1 MEEKEDVLNREEFI
15 NKVINLIE
23 IIAQNNKSCC
33 FAIDGQWGSGK
44 SFVLNKIEKKLV
56 REQSEELAGDKY
68 FVFYYDCWKYD
79 YYEEP
84 LLSIISSMMDHI
96 EDKIMLFP
104 EDKREKILELV
115 KVVGKALMTLAVKQ
129 RFGMEFDETINS
141 VIDSLLKEKTKEY
154 DTYFPFKNV
163 LETVRKKIK
172 EIAEIQPVI
181 IIVDELDRCLPTYT
195 IKVLERLHHVFEGIE
210 KAIVIIA
217 MDKTQIG
224 KSLEKIYGDSLD
236 VDKYLR
242 KFIAFDLYLDTGT
255 ASKFLEKYEQYVNL
269 FDIRDEEAE
278 KIEHFMTDLTE
289 GIDIRT
295 QEKIFEKAE
304 SLHKLLSKEEKMDAA
319 ILLLEIMILC
329 TKEKIKDNDLKWV
342 IDNSI
347 DTDLDLIEKVGREYI
362 HKVRSYEEKSINGNH
377 VSVYKN
383 GMQKVIQDTSFG
395 RMVFLISSLY
405 NEVKEGI
412 CGLYYYDKPFEN
424 EITFANKIYKA
435 LSI

>member
-141 VIDSLLKEKTKEY
+141 GIDSLLKEKTKEY

-329 TKEKIKDNDLKWV
+329 TKEKTKDNDLKWV

-405 NEVKEGI
+405 NEVKEEI

>member
-412 CGLYYYDKPFEN
+412 CGLYYYDIPFEN